1 LNDGILIECTEWLA
15 PRTAE
20 PITTDTMP
28 STASRQTQLM
38 PRPEPYAG
46 RNETAGLVYVR
57 LDDVGGGE
65 VEVATGVEVT
75 EFVGP
80 EPCGAPAGCVG
91 ASAPSPSS
99 GRLTG
104 LLWYVPPSFSA
115 ANGSSSSLR
124 RPNMAATLSRG
135 RCCDSL

>member
-1 LNDGILIECTEWLA
+1 MRYATGRGLDVPPELAPDPPGLVVVTFPVLKLNDGILIECTEWLA

-28 STASRQTQLM
+28 STASRQTQLL
-38 PRPEPYAG
+38 PRPRPYAD
-46 RNETAGLVYVR
+46 RKETAGFSYVR

-65 VEVATGVEVT
+65 VELATGVEVT

-80 EPCGAPAGCVG
+80 EPCGAPDGCVG

-104 LLWYVPPSFSA
+104 LL
-115 ANGSSSSLR
+115 
-124 RPNMAATLSRG
+124 
-135 RCCDSL
+135 